1 MEESD
6 GQDSSIAVI
15 TLTIS
20 HIFNNTLNLPFVAYP
35 YTLCTT
41 YLKSKQNSE
50 FKINIKFARG
60 FRKV

>member
-1 MEESD
+1 MEESN

-15 TLTIS
+15 TLIIS

-35 YTLCTT
+35 YKLCDT

-50 FKINIKFARG
+50 LKIYIKFARG
-60 FRKV
+60 FRNV